1 MAKTTII
8 LHSDSLGRGSDE
20 LGKTMTGSFLRKL
33 WASNK
38 KPDTIIFYNSAVHL
52 LTEKSLV
59 LDALA
64 GLSKAGV
71 DLVACQTCIGFYE
84 IEKKIVVGRI
94 VEMAEIVSILMKS
107 DSVITP

>member
-1 MAKTTII
+1 
-8 LHSDSLGRGSDE
+8 LHSESLGRGSEE

-33 WASNK
+33 WASAK

-52 LTEKSLV
+52 LTDKSMV
-59 LDALA
+59 LDALN

-71 DLVACQTCIGFYE
+71 DLVACQTCIGYYE
-84 IEKKIVVGRI
+84 IEKHIVLGRI

-107 DSVITP
+107 DTVITP

>member
-1 MAKTTII
+1 MMKTTII
-8 LHSDSLGRGSDE
+8 LHSESLGRGSDE

-33 WASNK
+33 WASDK

-52 LTEKSLV
+52 LTNKSSV
-59 LDALA
+59 LDSVS

-94 VEMAEIVSILMKS
+94 VEMQEIVLILMKS
-107 DSVITP
+107 DKVITP

>member
-1 MAKTTII
+1 MMKTTII
-8 LHSDSLGRGSDE
+8 LHSEALGRGSDE

-33 WASNK
+33 WASDK
-38 KPDTIIFYNSAVHL
+38 KPDTIIFYNSAVYL
-52 LTEKSLV
+52 LTDKSSV
-59 LDALA
+59 LDSLS

-94 VEMAEIVSILMKS
+94 VEMQEIVTILMKS
-107 DSVITP
+107 DKVITP

>member
-1 MAKTTII
+1 MMKTTVI
-8 LHSDSLGRGSDE
+8 LHSEALGRGSDE
-20 LGKTMTGSFLRKL
+20 LGKTMTSGFLRKL
-33 WASNK
+33 WASDK

-52 LTEKSLV
+52 LTEKSSV
-59 LDALA
+59 LDSLS

-94 VEMAEIVSILMKS
+94 VEMQEIVSILMKS
-107 DSVITP
+107 DKVITP

>member
-1 MAKTTII
+1 MTNTTII
-8 LHSDSLGRGSDE
+8 LHSEALGNGSDE

-33 WASNK
+33 WASAK

-52 LTEKSLV
+52 LTTQSSV
-59 LDALA
+59 LDALT

-84 IEKKIVVGRI
+84 IEKLAIGRI
-94 VEMAEIVSILMKS
+94 IDMQEVVSILMKS
-107 DSVITP
+107 DKVITP

>member
-1 MAKTTII
+1 MTKTTII
-8 LHSDSLGRGSDE
+8 LNSDSLGRGSDE

-33 WASNK
+33 WASSK

-52 LTEKSLV
+52 LTEKSSV
-59 LDALA
+59 LDALT

-71 DLVACQTCIGFYE
+71 DLVACQNCIGFYE

-94 VEMAEIVSILMKS
+94 IEMAEIVSILMKS
-107 DSVITP
+107 DMVITP

>member
-1 MAKTTII
+1 MMKTTII
-8 LHSDSLGRGSDE
+8 LHSEALGRGSDE

-33 WASNK
+33 WASDK
-38 KPDTIIFYNSAVHL
+38 KPDNSAVHL
-52 LTEKSLV
+52 LTDKSSV
-59 LDALA
+59 LDSLS

-71 DLVACQTCIGFYE
+71 DLVACQTCIGYYE

-107 DSVITP
+107 DKVITP

>member
-1 MAKTTII
+1 MMKTTII
-8 LHSDSLGRGSDE
+8 LHSESLGRGSDE

-33 WASNK
+33 WASDK

-52 LTEKSLV
+52 LTNKSSV
-59 LDALA
+59 LDSLS

-84 IEKKIVVGRI
+84 IEKNIVIGRI
-94 VEMAEIVSILMKS
+94 VEMQEIVSILMKS
-107 DSVITP
+107 DKVITP

>member
-1 MAKTTII
+1 MIKTTII
-8 LHSDSLGRGSDE
+8 LHSESLGRGSDE

-33 WASNK
+33 WASDK

-52 LTEKSLV
+52 LTDKSTV
-59 LDALA
+59 LDAIS

-84 IEKKIVVGRI
+84 IEKKIVAGRI
-94 VEMAEIVSILMKS
+94 VTMAEIISILMKS
-107 DSVITP
+107 DKVITP

>member
-1 MAKTTII
+1 MTRTTVV
-8 LHSDSLGRGSDE
+8 LHSESFGRGSDE

-33 WASNK
+33 WGSAK

-52 LTEKSLV
+52 LTDKSMV
-59 LDALA
+59 LDALT

-84 IEKKIVVGRI
+84 IEKNIVIGRI
-94 VEMAEIVSILMKS
+94 VDMTEIVSILMKS
-107 DSVITP
+107 ETVITP

>member
-1 MAKTTII
+1 MMKTTII
-8 LHSDSLGRGSDE
+8 LHSESLGGGSDE

-33 WASNK
+33 WASAK

-52 LTEKSLV
+52 LTDKSSV
-59 LDALA
+59 LDSLS

-84 IEKKIVVGRI
+84 VEKNIVVGRI
-94 VEMAEIVSILMKS
+94 VEMQEIVSILMKS
-107 DSVITP
+107 DKVITP

>member
-1 MAKTTII
+1 MTKTII
-8 LHSDSLGRGSDE
+8 LLHSESLGRGSDE

-33 WASNK
+33 LASDK

-52 LTEKSLV
+52 LTDKSSV
-59 LDALA
+59 LDALS
-64 GLSKAGV
+64 GLTKAGV

-94 VEMAEIVSILMKS
+94 VDMTEIVSILMKS
-107 DSVITP
+107 DTVITP

>member
-1 MAKTTII
+1 MMKTTII
-8 LHSDSLGRGSDE
+8 LHSESLGRGSDE

-33 WASNK
+33 WASDK

-52 LTEKSLV
+52 LTDKSSV
-59 LDALA
+59 LDSLS

-84 IEKKIVVGRI
+84 IEKNIVVGRI
-94 VEMAEIVSILMKS
+94 VEMQEIVSILMKS
-107 DSVITP
+107 DKVITP

>member
-1 MAKTTII
+1 M
-8 LHSDSLGRGSDE
+8 HSESLGRGSEE

-33 WASNK
+33 WASAK

-52 LTEKSLV
+52 LTDKSMV
-59 LDALA
+59 LDALN

-71 DLVACQTCIGFYE
+71 DLVACQTCIGYYE
-84 IEKKIVVGRI
+84 IEKHIVLGRI

-107 DSVITP
+107 DTVITP